1 MGSLWQSGSDLLLG
15 VLNFFYGISHSY
27 GVAIILLTIL
37 VRVLLY
43 PLSHKQLV
51 SMKKMQQIQPR
62 LKTLQEKYKDDK
74 QKLNQEV
81 MKLYRE
87 YGVNP
92 AAGCLPLLVQL
103 PILILL
109 FKVIMNY
116 DFGEEF
122 FLGISLKHSLL
133 SLMSQALGVV
143 TAKAGVMTVISGIVS
158 NPAGLLNFGLYGGTL
173 ILWLLIG
180 FVTWFQQKITTTGA
194 ASEQMAFMGW
204 FMPLFMMFICLSLPG
219 GVLLYWGVSSL
230 IGVVQQVW
238 VQRRTSVEISQKPV
252 LYKDKPRLAEKSKAE
267 SEEVS
272 KDV

>member
-1 MGSLWQSGSDLLLG
+1 MGSLWQLGTDLMLG
-15 VLNFFYGISHSY
+15 VLNFFYEISNSY
-27 GVAIILLTIL
+27 GIAIILLTIL
-37 VRVLLY
+37 IRILLY

-62 LKTLQEKYKDDK
+62 LKTLQEKYKDDR

-81 MKLYRE
+81 MKLYKE

-92 AAGCLPLLVQL
+92 AAGCLSLLVQL

-109 FKVIMNY
+109 FRVIMNY

-122 FLGISLKHSLL
+122 FVGVSLKHSLL
-133 SLMSQALGVV
+133 ALMSQALGASE
-143 TAKAGVMTVISGIVS
+143 TARAGITTVLGAVAS
-158 NPAGLLNFGLYGGTL
+158 NPAGLLNFGIYGGTL
-173 ILWLLIG
+173 LLWLGVG
-180 FVTWFQQKITTTGA
+180 FVTWFQQKMTTSSA

-230 IGVVQQVW
+230 IGVVQQAW
-238 VQRRTSVEISQKPV
+238 VQRRASVEGAKKPV
-252 LYKDKPRLAEKSKAE
+252 LYKEKPRSAEKP
-267 SEEVS
+267 
-272 KDV
+272 KDL

>member
-1 MGSLWQSGSDLLLG
+1 

-27 GVAIILLTIL
+27 GVAIILLTLL

-122 FLGISLKHSLL
+122 FLGIS
-133 SLMSQALGVV
+133 
-143 TAKAGVMTVISGIVS
+143 
-158 NPAGLLNFGLYGGTL
+158 
-173 ILWLLIG
+173 
-180 FVTWFQQKITTTGA
+180 
-194 ASEQMAFMGW
+194 
-204 FMPLFMMFICLSLPG
+204 
-219 GVLLYWGVSSL
+219 
-230 IGVVQQVW
+230 
-238 VQRRTSVEISQKPV
+238 
-252 LYKDKPRLAEKSKAE
+252 
-267 SEEVS
+267 
-272 KDV
+272 